1 MYHEFSEILGEL
13 GLWNGEGK
21 ILLAV
26 SGGIDSMCMAD
37 LFRRTGLPF
46 SVAHCNFHLRGEES
60 DADEALVA
68 QWAESSGAGFHK
80 ADFDTEA
87 FASGRGVSIEMAARE
102 LRYGWFSR
110 LCSDYGYAAVC
121 VAHNANDNAE
131 TLFLN
136 IVRGTG
142 LRGLSGMS
150 PESVLPYSGGTP
162 ARLLRPM
169 LSFTRKQIE
178 GYVMSHSVSFRE
190 DRTNASDDYRRNRIR
205 HQVFPV
211 LEMMNPS
218 FIKTVSA
225 EMRRFAQAG
234 AVADSYAASVIGR
247 VTSEDKD
254 CVSADLGALMS
265 SDSWE
270 YVLYCLLDR
279 YGFNG
284 AVADS
289 LVSLLKS
296 GRTLSGKRF
305 HSPEFTLLTT
315 GTRLI
320 IRPVSSKDLLPD
332 DFTAR
337 MNDGGFTVVRGEGV
351 YSCNGVS
358 FSVSVADRSSVPSLK
373 QPDGT
378 LLFDAAVL
386 RFPFVCRKWKDGDW
400 FVPFGMRGRKK
411 VSDFFTDLKYD
422 MFRKEEAVMIVDV
435 SDNSCDDKR
444 IAAVLGE
451 RIDDRYRVTPS
462 TTSVIIIKKA

>member
-136 IVRGTG
+136 ILRGTG

-178 GYVMSHSVSFRE
+178 GYVMNHSVSFRE

-234 AVADSYAASVIGR
+234 AVAESYAASVIGR
-247 VTSEDKD
+247 VTSEDKG

-284 AVADS
+284 TVADS

-305 HSPEFTLLTT
+305 HSTEFTLLTT
-315 GTRLI
+315 GTSLI
-320 IRPVSSKDLLPD
+320 IRPVSSRDLLPD

-337 MNDGGFTVVRGEGV
+337 MNDGGFTVVRGEGA
-351 YSCNGVS
+351 YLCNGVS

-373 QPDGT
+373 QPEGT

-422 MFRKEEAVMIVDV
+422 MFRKEEAVMIVDA
-435 SDNSCDDKR
+435 SDKSRDDKR

-462 TTSVIIIKKA
+462 TTSVIIVKKA